1 MAAPRA
7 LFDDPTVTFDEQTII
22 VTPETGPDVRNIMHP
37 TAEMMRQVTLLRDEA
52 CRLLEQEGGIP
63 PLYFLTLALA
73 DAFIGTREL
82 LLRVVDDE
90 PDAYRLA
97 ETFLAIGFDGI
108 DGDEPEPM
116 VESLRLDVSQTLN
129 EVEGGMGDWDD
140 EAHNA
145 EALRDPGHTVTDN
158 D

>member
-7 LFDDPTVTFDEQTII
+7 LFDDPDVTFDEQTII
-22 VTPETGPDVRNIMHP
+22 VTPEEGPDVRNVMHP
-37 TAEMMRQVTLLRDEA
+37 TAAMMMQVAALRAETS
-52 CRLLEQEGGIP
+52 RLLDETGGIP

-82 LLRVVDDE
+82 LLRVIEDA

-116 VESLRLDVSQTLN
+116 VESLRLDVSQTLD
-129 EVEGGMGDWDD
+129 EVEEGMGDWDD

-145 EALRDPGHTVTDN
+145 EALRAPGHTVTDN